1 MIDIPLG
8 ELAALSAALLAAG
21 IVTGLM
27 AGLFGVGGG
36 AVIVP
41 VLYQV
46 FQMMGVPEEVRM
58 HLAVG
63 SSLAIIIPTSIQS
76 FRSHYAKGAVRMDVL
91 KVWAVPVVAGVMAGG
106 VVAAHA
112 PALVLKLVFVVVA
125 TTIVIKTFS
134 GRDDWRLADDLPGR
148 RTLGFYGFGI
158 GLASTLMGVGGGAMA
173 NMVFALY
180 NRSIHSAVAT
190 SSGLGVLISLPGA
203 LGYVIAG
210 WPKMAMLPPFSL
222 GYVSLIGAAMIA
234 PTAALAAPYG
244 ARLAHRLPR
253 RKLEIAFGVFL
264 TVVCLRFLA
273 DILL

>member
-8 ELAALSAALLAAG
+8 ELAVLAAALIAAG
-21 IVTGLM
+21 VITGLM

-46 FQMMGVPEEVRM
+46 FQVLGVPEEVRM

-76 FRSHYAKGAVRMDVL
+76 FRAHLKKGAVRLDVL
-91 KVWAVPVVAGVMAGG
+91 KVWALPVVAGVVVGG
-106 VVAAHA
+106 VVAAYA
-112 PALVLKLVFVVVA
+112 PAVVLKLVFVAVA

-134 GRDDWRLADDLPGR
+134 GRDDWRIADDLPGPAALR
-148 RTLGFYGFGI
+148 GYGFGI
-158 GLASTLMGVGGGAMA
+158 GIASTLMGVGGGAMA

-180 NRSIHSAVAT
+180 NKPIHTAVAT

-203 LGYVIAG
+203 LGYIIAG
-210 WPKMAMLPPFSL
+210 WPHMAALPPFSL
-222 GYVSLIGAAMIA
+222 GFVSLIGVILIA
-234 PTAALAAPYG
+234 PTATLAAPYG

-253 RKLEIAFGVFL
+253 RRLEIAFGVFL
-264 TVVCLRFLA
+264 TLVSLRFLA
-273 DILL
+273 DILF

>member
-1 MIDIPLG
+1 MLDIPLG
-8 ELAALSAALLAAG
+8 ELAALSAALITAG
-21 IVTGLM
+21 VVTGLM

-46 FQMMGVPEEVRM
+46 FQVLGVPEEVRM

-76 FRSHYAKGAVRMDVL
+76 FRAHLKKGAVRLDVL
-91 KVWAVPVVAGVMAGG
+91 KAWALPVVAGVMLGG
-106 VVAAHA
+106 VVAAYA
-112 PALVLKLVFVVVA
+112 PAVVLKLVFVAVA

-134 GRDDWRLADDLPGR
+134 GRDDWRIADDLPGR
-148 RTLGFYGFGI
+148 AGLSAYGFGI
-158 GLASTLMGVGGGAMA
+158 GIASTLMGVGGGAMA

-180 NRSIHSAVAT
+180 NKPIHTAVAT

-203 LGYVIAG
+203 IGYAIAG
-210 WPKMAMLPPFSL
+210 WPHLAVLPPLSL
-222 GYVSLIGAAMIA
+222 GFVSLIGVALIA